1 MLILPNSM
9 EKLRKIIEA
18 VAAAHCWK
26 NQSAGAERV

>member
-18 VAAAHCWK
+18 VAAHCWK
-26 NQSAGAERV
+26 IQSAGAGRV